1 MNLVTS
7 YELSPNNPIT
17 PDRFILSALELGPD
31 NINLNCFIA
40 PLHVLNSTD
49 KINFIIQSSDFG
61 NYNQEY
67 TYPYGEY
74 YEDSIVPILPYG
86 VLFACLANPN
96 NLTLPNIPL
105 GGSNE
110 LYRISQDIIRIII
123 QLITQDT
130 VRYNCEIYVLPA
142 NLEPSKIT
150 NIGYATI
157 KEALTIL
164 SGSMSGRT
172 QTDFIRKSELINLNA
187 DSSKLTKYGDNDFV
201 NVPDIKATNPSGLIL
216 NLPLTSSYSN
226 KDLVTNTYVSI
237 ENGSLTYSS
246 DGAYFNGSSNLYLN
260 ETKFK
265 LSGKRVT
272 VAFRFKSESKS
283 YHNSAFLFGYGSG
296 EEFQCNTPE
305 SGQMNVLLKTYN
317 FTNGCWLTRP
327 MSYNT
332 WYNVVCRYDGSYYK
346 LRVSGSEVSSVG
358 NNDFPGTLSGILRVG
373 GYLND
378 KFKGTMRNFRVWD
391 RALTDTEVSSL
402 TF

>member
-1 MNLVTS
+1 
-7 YELSPNNPIT
+7 
-17 PDRFILSALELGPD
+17 
-31 NINLNCFIA
+31 
-40 PLHVLNSTD
+40 
-49 KINFIIQSSDFG
+49 
-61 NYNQEY
+61 
-67 TYPYGEY
+67 
-74 YEDSIVPILPYG
+74 
-86 VLFACLANPN
+86 
-96 NLTLPNIPL
+96 
-105 GGSNE
+105 
-110 LYRISQDIIRIII
+110 
-123 QLITQDT
+123 
-130 VRYNCEIYVLPA
+130 
-142 NLEPSKIT
+142 
-150 NIGYATI
+150 
-157 KEALTIL
+157 
-164 SGSMSGRT
+164 MSGRT

-201 NVPDIKATNPSGLIL
+201 NVPDIVKATNPSGLIL

-226 KDLVTNTYVSI
+226 KDLVTNTYVPLES
-237 ENGSLTYSS
+237 GSLTYSS

-283 YHNSAFLFGYGSG
+283 GHNSAFLFGYGSG
-296 EEFQCNTPE
+296 KEFQCNTPE
-305 SGQMNVLLKTYN
+305 SGQMNVFLKTYN
-317 FTNGCWLTRP
+317 FTNGCWITRP

-373 GYLND
+373 GYSND

-391 RALTDTEVSSL
+391 KALTDAEVSSL